1 MAGGGAAAA
10 VDFDDGPKTS
20 FFCEDAQRPCYFRS
34 SWCCYMYIIQF
45 LLVDPSIHLLARVDV
60 RLALEGRTI
69 GHPITKPQNNGALV
83 GDDM

>member
-1 MAGGGAAAA
+1 MWRVEVRLLLLILMMARRHRSFARMPRGRAIFAHRGA
-10 VDFDDGPKTS
+10 V
-20 FFCEDAQRPCYFRS
+20 
-34 SWCCYMYIIQF
+34 IQF